1 MSEIF
6 TKKGEL
12 RKRAPKRYECKSCG
26 YQTSSPKTLKM
37 GYVSIWVC
45 NKCGGKI
52 KEREVYVEWQ
62 KRTTGQWDMENKIVE
77 YIKKNNEV
85 SKSQLSKHFNDED
98 DFIFHKALGD
108 LVHWGKLKVA
118 KNDEEIIYKINS

>member
-26 YQTSSPKTLKM
+26 HKTSSPKTVKL
-37 GYVSIWVC
+37 GGIGFYVC
-45 NKCGGKI
+45 RMCGGSI
-52 KEREVYVEWQ
+52 KERDVYIEWE
-62 KRTTGQWDMENKIVE
+62 KRTTGQWNMENKILE

-98 DFIFHKALGD
+98 EIIFYKALGE
-108 LVHWGKLKVA
+108 LVYWGKLKVA
-118 KNDEEIIYKINS
+118 KNDEEIIYKIN